1 MVGWKHRGLWGGSSV
16 PTGASIADG
25 ASARVPARAMTV
37 DPEPSASDMPEPTG
51 TAKKPPIKA
60 ATKKP
65 AAKKPSAGAATK
77 KPAAKKPSAG
87 AATKK
92 PAAKKPSAKA
102 PAKTPTTKPRKKPSG
117 GSARG

>member
-77 KPAAKKPSAG
+77 KPAAKKPSA
-87 AATKK
+87 
-92 PAAKKPSAKA
+92 KA